1 MVFLKGNLIIKSQKF
16 RKEFAILIIKNSTRS
31 MGAFSI
37 LPFEVVIYAFLPK
50 LVNFMKQFPQFKER

>member
-1 MVFLKGNLIIKSQKF
+1 
-16 RKEFAILIIKNSTRS
+16 
-31 MGAFSI
+31 MGAFSN